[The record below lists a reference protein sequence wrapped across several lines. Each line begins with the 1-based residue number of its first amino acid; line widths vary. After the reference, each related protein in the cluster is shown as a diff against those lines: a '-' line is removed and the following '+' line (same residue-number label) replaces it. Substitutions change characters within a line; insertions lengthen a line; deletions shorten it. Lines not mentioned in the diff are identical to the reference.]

1 MNGYPEV
8 SEGEFRVTSSRTGP
22 IKRARQRRM
31 TAVTVSLWLLAAV
44 PSEAA
49 STDAIALGASER
61 VGQVL
66 AGRRVDQSA
75 KWPGGPSRS
84 LRDIFRD
91 TVAAVP
97 LVITKDSIGSSVVVQ
112 VDRQSGTGLLVTNHH
127 VVTSPFFDEGETRR
141 FAVLVFYQPSLATT
155 VFDAPRV
162 AQCLST
168 SESSPWC
175 STLRSATRVGFIL
188 ATDPARDLALLVIQG
203 VPETVRPVPAGRL
216 DAVRPGDDVVVI
228 GHPLGLLW
236 SITTGIVSGIRS
248 NYQISPSVIAST
260 VVQTQTPVNPGNSG
274 GPLLTS
280 NGDLI
285 GIIFGSPTVRASRQN
300 PSADVRVAAPGL
312 NLAVAVNEIQAF
324 ISRHISTPR

>member
-1 MNGYPEV
+1 VG
-8 SEGEFRVTSSRTGP
+8 SHRAGP
-22 IKRARQRRM
+22 TKGAGQLRM
-31 TAVTVSLWLLAAV
+31 TAATVALWLLAAV
-44 PSEAA
+44 VSEAA
-49 STDAIALGASER
+49 STDAISPAASER
-61 VGQVL
+61 VGRVL
-66 AGRRVDQSA
+66 AGRRVETSA

-84 LRDIFRD
+84 LRDLFRD

-112 VDRQSGTGLLVTNHH
+112 VDRQSGNGLLLTNHH
-127 VVTSPFFDEGETRR
+127 VVASPFFDESKSRS

-162 AQCLST
+162 AQCLAT
-168 SESSPWC
+168 SESSPFC
-175 STLRSATRVGFIL
+175 STLRSATRVGVVV
-188 ATDPARDLALLVIQG
+188 ATDPARDLALLVIRG
-203 VPETVRPVPAGRL
+203 VPETVRAVPSGTV
-216 DAVRPGDDVVVI
+216 DVVRPGDDVVVI

-248 NYQISPSVIAST
+248 NYQISDSPIEST

-280 NGDLI
+280 NGNLI

-324 ISRHISTPR
+324 MSRYIPNSR